1 MNLIPHDTGSLQQL
15 ILLKILKIDSYL
27 DCIYCY
33 LNITDIF
40 WLLESNKHEEFKKT
54 WLLKLITVTMA

>member
-1 MNLIPHDTGSLQQL
+1 MNLISRETGSLQQL
-15 ILLKILKIDSYL
+15 ILLKNTQIDSYL

-40 WLLESNKHEEFKKT
+40 WLLESNKHEEF
-54 WLLKLITVTMA
+54 